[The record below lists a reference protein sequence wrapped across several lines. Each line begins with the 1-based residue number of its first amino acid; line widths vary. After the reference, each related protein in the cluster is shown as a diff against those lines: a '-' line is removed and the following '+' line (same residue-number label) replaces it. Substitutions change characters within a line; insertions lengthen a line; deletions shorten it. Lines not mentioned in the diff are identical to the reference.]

1 MKKAIQLG
9 AGNIGRGFIGS
20 LLHKSGYHVVFA
32 DVVASVVDQINKDK
46 EYTIFIMDTECSEE
60 KVDNISAVYSNK
72 EEFIDVI
79 KDAEILTTAVGPNVL
94 KIVAPTIAKGITAR
108 FQAGIKNY
116 FNIIAC
122 ENALNAS
129 SGLKENV
136 YEHLDDAVKAY
147 AEEYIGFPNSSVDR
161 IVPPAHCENPIDV
174 VVEKYYEWNV
184 EQMGFKGLIPKIE
197 GMNLADNLMS
207 YVERKL
213 FTLNTGHAIT
223 AYLGYLKGHTT
234 VDQSINDSAIHTIV
248 KDAMVESG
256 NALIK
261 KYNFNEAEHI
271 KYIHKIINRFKN
283 VHLKDDVT
291 RVGREPLRKLSPN
304 DRLIKPMQTALYYD
318 LPVDNLIIGVA
329 AALNFRNQNDP
340 QSKQLEEEL
349 NTQNLVDVIKNI
361 TKLTQPEIINKI
373 VFNYQKLKDTK
384 L

>member
-32 DVVASVVDQINKDK
+32 DVVEPVVNRINTDK
-46 EYTIFIMDTECSEE
+46 EYTIFIKDTESSEE

-72 EEFIDVI
+72 EEFIDVM
-79 KDAEILTTAVGPNVL
+79 KEAEILTTAVGPNVL
-94 KIVAPTIAKGITAR
+94 KIVASTIAKGITAR
-108 FQAGIKNY
+108 FESGITGY

-129 SGLKENV
+129 SGLKDNV
-136 YEHLDDAVKAY
+136 YEYLSDEVKAY
-147 AEEYIGFPNSSVDR
+147 ADEYIGFPNSSVDR
-161 IVPPAHCENPIDV
+161 IVPPAYCSNPIDV

-184 EQMGFKGLIPKIE
+184 QKIEFKGPIPKIE

-223 AYLGYLKGHTT
+223 AYLGYLKGYKT
-234 VDQSINDSAIHTIV
+234 VDQSIDDPEIYKIV
-248 KDAMVESG
+248 KNAMVESG
-256 NALIK
+256 NALIE
-261 KYNFNEAEHI
+261 KYHFDKDEHL

-283 VHLKDDVT
+283 AHLKDDVT
-291 RVGREPLRKLSPN
+291 RVGREPLRKLSPT
-304 DRLIKPMQTALYYD
+304 DRLIKPMQTALYYN
-318 LPVDNLIIGVA
+318 LPIDNLIIGVA
-329 AALNFRNQNDP
+329 AAFNFRNQDDP
-340 QSKQLEEEL
+340 QSRQLAEEL
-349 NTQNLVDVIKNI
+349 NTHDLVSVIKEV

-373 VFNYQKLKDTK
+373 VLAYNKFQNMD
-384 L
+384 